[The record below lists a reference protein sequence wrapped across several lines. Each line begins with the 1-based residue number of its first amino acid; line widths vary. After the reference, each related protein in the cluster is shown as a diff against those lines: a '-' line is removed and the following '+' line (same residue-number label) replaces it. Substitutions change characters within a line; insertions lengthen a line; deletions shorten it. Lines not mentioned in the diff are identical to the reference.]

1 MLYCSCVHR
10 YRIAPELSQDC
21 IPENKA
27 KVHSLERIEAR
38 EMTQLNHIF
47 QDLYLFV
54 FIEILLYIIFQK
66 SNKDIATFKTI
77 SGFAVIL
84 GIFFFDNNS
93 TTAEEGKPIWGK
105 VKAKYQYIKKQIL
118 CQSVL
123 LNIFNQSRW
132 DDDTTRCFF
141 LVWNLCSWLK
151 LTKISI
157 SVLLY
162 TWFWLKNK
170 SKALDWYYLKLSS
183 IYLLMTIALQ
193 YLDK

>member
-1 MLYCSCVHR
+1 
-10 YRIAPELSQDC
+10 
-21 IPENKA
+21 
-27 KVHSLERIEAR
+27 
-38 EMTQLNHIF
+38 MTQLNHIF

-54 FIEILLYIIFQK
+54 FIEIPLYIIFQK

-77 SGFAVIL
+77 SGFAIIL

-170 SKALDWYYLKLSS
+170 TKALDWYYLKLSS